1 MSARRLADNGL
12 LMTNLILS
20 VLMLAGAALFAGGIY
35 VLRKGINKKQGW
47 LMLVA
52 AAVMFANVGIWT
64 IPTPESNL
72 PVSPQSAD

>member
-1 MSARRLADNGL
+1 
-12 LMTNLILS
+12 MTNLILS
-20 VLMLAGAALFAGGIY
+20 VLMLAGAALFAGGVYI
-35 VLRKGINKKQGW
+35 LRKGTNRKQGW

-64 IPTPESNL
+64 IPTPESNQ

>member
-1 MSARRLADNGL
+1 
-12 LMTNLILS
+12 MTNLILS

-35 VLRKGINKKQGW
+35 ILRKGTNRKQGW

-72 PVSPQSAD
+72 PVASGAAD